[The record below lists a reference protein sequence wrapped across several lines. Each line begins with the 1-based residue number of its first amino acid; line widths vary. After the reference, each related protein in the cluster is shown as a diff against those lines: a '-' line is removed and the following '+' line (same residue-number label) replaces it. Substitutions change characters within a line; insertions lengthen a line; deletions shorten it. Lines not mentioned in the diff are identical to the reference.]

1 MQTRERDMTI
11 IESIAKEKTVEMI
24 VDNMAV
30 KDIYRD
36 DLIQEIYMIL
46 LMYNQ
51 ERLQEIMDKGDMR
64 FFISKLITNNY
75 NSKTSRFYY
84 KFKKYNKE
92 KTDDNYK
99 GYIPDGF
106 ESDDDGI

>member
-1 MQTRERDMTI
+1 MASLV
-11 IESIAKEKTVEMI
+11 ESIANEKVVETM

-30 KDIYRD
+30 PELYRD
-36 DLIQEIYMIL
+36 DLVQEIYLIL

-51 ERLQEIMDKGDMR
+51 ERLQEIQDKGDMR

-84 KFKKYNKE
+84 KYKKYNKE
-92 KTDDNYK
+92 KDDN
-99 GYIPDGF
+99 GRSPDGF
-106 ESDDDGI
+106 ESDDDGV

>member
-1 MQTRERDMTI
+1 MASLV
-11 IESIAKEKTVEMI
+11 ESIANEKVVETM

-30 KDIYRD
+30 PELYRD
-36 DLIQEIYMIL
+36 DLVQEIYLIL

-51 ERLQEIMDKGDMR
+51 ERLQEIQDKGDMR

-84 KFKKYNKE
+84 KYKKYNKE
-92 KTDDNYK
+92 KDDN
-99 GYIPDGF
+99 GHSPDGF
-106 ESDDDGI
+106 ESDDDGV